1 MNPDDVLLHVFQE
14 VAMPSPF
21 PGMDPYLE
29 GYLWPDVHSALA
41 HKIRQ
46 QLAPQIQPD
55 YVARIEISVVEDE
68 SFAAD
73 IGVMYPDV
81 EVIKTRRPE
90 VPVAEPMGAER
101 VITAAPMTLSL
112 PEVRL
117 TRVEIRDVAQN
128 QLVTGI
134 EIISPVNKREPHLSR
149 YRQKRDRM
157 RQAGVHLLEIDL
169 LRRGTRVWEYAGM
182 PDNVPYLAVLTRA
195 GARQIDIW
203 PMALQNP
210 LPVLPVPLRPP
221 HGDVALALQAA
232 ISELYDEAYYHLS
245 IDYHQEPPPPEF
257 SATEREWMR
266 RLFV

>member
-1 MNPDDVLLHVFQE
+1 
-14 VAMPSPF
+14 MPSPF

-46 QLAPQIQPD
+46 QLAPQIQPN

-68 SFAAD
+68 SFTTE

-81 EVIKTRRPE
+81 EVIKTRRQVTPDAA
-90 VPVAEPMGAER
+90 PRGAGP

-117 TRVEIRDVAQN
+117 TNVEIRDVARN
-128 QLVTGI
+128 QLVTSI

-149 YRQKRDRM
+149 YRQKRDRL
-157 RQAGVHLLEIDL
+157 RQADVHLLEIDF
-169 LRRGTRVWEYAGM
+169 LRRGTRVWEYDGM
-182 PDNVPYLAVLTRA
+182 PTHVPYLIVLTRS
-195 GARQIDIW
+195 GARQMEIW
-203 PMALQNP
+203 PIRLEDK

-221 HGDVALALQAA
+221 HEDVALDLQAA
-232 ISELYDEAYYHLS
+232 MAELYEEAYYHLS
-245 IDYHQEPPPPEF
+245 IDYHQEPPPPEC
-257 SATEREWMR
+257 SEREREWMR
-266 RLFV
+266 DLLG